1 MTQIIDENYF
11 LMESNKLDT
20 IDSKKEMHSKIV
32 KININD
38 KMRNTE
44 NMQLKSTYK
53 IQNTNND
60 LAYGFV
66 TFREDFNYTDSR
78 IFTVR
83 KCYHF

>member
-1 MTQIIDENYF
+1 
-11 LMESNKLDT
+11 MESNKLDT
-20 IDSKKEMHSKIV
+20 DDLNREMHSKIL

-53 IQNTNND
+53 IQNKNND

-66 TFREDFNYTDSR
+66 TFRENFNFTDSR

-83 KCYHF
+83 RCYHFR

>member
-20 IDSKKEMHSKIV
+20 IDSEKEIHLKIV
-32 KININD
+32 KINVND

-44 NMQLKSTYK
+44 DMQLKSTYK

-60 LAYGFV
+60 VAYGFV
-66 TFREDFNYTDSR
+66 TFRENFKFTDSR